1 MTYTVSIGTL
11 NSTIP
16 YHTILKLIMAVG
28 LRVSKT
34 GNEVNGRMGQV
45 IMKQTVTR

>member
-16 YHTILKLIMAVG
+16 PYHTIQSTI
-28 LRVSKT
+28 SK
-34 GNEVNGRMGQV
+34 V
-45 IMKQTVTR
+45 QTVITVDLH